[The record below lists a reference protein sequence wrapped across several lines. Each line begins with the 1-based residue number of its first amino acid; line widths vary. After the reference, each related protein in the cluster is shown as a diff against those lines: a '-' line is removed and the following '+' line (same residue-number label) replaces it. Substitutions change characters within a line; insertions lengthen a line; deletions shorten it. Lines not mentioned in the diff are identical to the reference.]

1 MKNTIGM
8 KIREL
13 RKENKITQEQ
23 LASALN
29 ISFQAVSKWENNIS
43 LPDVTLIP
51 AIAGYFGVTTDTL
64 FDFNLS
70 KIESEVEAIC
80 DEAYKYRESDPAKS
94 RAILEDGLSEYPD
107 NEILLNNLL
116 YVISDPD
123 ESISAAM
130 KLIEHTVQPDIK
142 YDALRF
148 LAYAYDK
155 KGDKDNAA
163 AAIEQIPEIYFTK
176 LSEMAFVLDGK
187 QKYEAADKQKWISF
201 EMLIQMMWKLAE
213 YYIDCGDTVSAVK
226 ETEKALRLIEI
237 IDNKCF
243 DNYVGFFERKLAEM
257 RAESDGKPNGE

>member
-13 RKENKITQEQ
+13 RREKKITQEQ

-29 ISFQAVSKWENNIS
+29 ITFQAVSKWENGIS

-64 FDFNLS
+64 FDFRLS
-70 KIESEVEAIC
+70 QIESEVEAIC
-80 DEAYKYRESDPAKS
+80 DEAYKYRESDPPKS
-94 RAILEDGLSEYPD
+94 RKILENGLASYPD
-107 NEILLNNLL
+107 NDILLNNLL

-123 ESISAAM
+123 ESITVSL
-130 KLIEHTVQPDIK
+130 KLIEHTSQPDVK

-155 KGDKDNAA
+155 KGDKGSAKSVL
-163 AAIEQIPEIYFTK
+163 EQIPEIYFTK

-187 QKYEAADKQKWISF
+187 SKYDAAEKQKWISF
-201 EMLIQMMWKLAE
+201 EMLIQMMWKISE
-213 YYIDCGDTVSAVK
+213 YYIECGDTDTAVN
-226 ETEKALRLIEI
+226 ETEKALKLIEVM
-237 IDNKCF
+237 DNDCF
-243 DNYVGFFERKLAEM
+243 GNYVGFFENKLIEM
-257 RAESDGKPNGE
+257 KNSK